1 MFTSI
6 EFKTAWEEW
15 KEYYQKKTLSQ
26 YNEISE
32 RKAISSLFKKCH
44 GIEQLAID
52 SIDYS
57 IEKNWASIYI
67 KPSENGYGQNNGSSK
82 PINGKQGGT
91 STDRVEAL
99 RNW

>member
-1 MFTSI
+1 MFSSI
-6 EFKTAWEEW
+6 EFKTAWDEW

-57 IEKNWASIYI
+57 IEKNWAAIYI
-67 KPSENGYGQNNGSSK
+67 KPKEDGTEQQYANGQGTGYRESVQAELNKRYGG
-82 PINGKQGGT
+82 
-91 STDRVEAL
+91 R
-99 RNW
+99 